1 MIKTIKQ
8 WLNAAADVVLPRVCP
23 VCGKALD
30 GDERWL
36 CRNCLA
42 TMPRTRF
49 EQTDFNTMEQ
59 HFAGKVPIE
68 RATAYFY
75 YEKGAPYASILHDI
89 KYNGLPRMGHW
100 LAGRAV
106 SDMASSHF
114 FDGIDVVT
122 AVPLHRSKLAQRGYN
137 QSEYLARGIAR
148 ELNIPYIDTLKAVR
162 PHATQTRKG
171 ALERWQ
177 NIQDNYAL
185 KNNDTARLA
194 GKHILLVD
202 DVITTG
208 STLIVCATAL
218 KAIPEVKIS
227 VFTLPPLGK
236 IGEFLRNRRSRC
248 LTIPTS
254 IPISAT

>member
-1 MIKTIKQ
+1 
-8 WLNAAADVVLPRVCP
+8 V
-23 VCGKALD
+23 
-30 GDERWL
+30 
-36 CRNCLA
+36 
-42 TMPRTRF
+42 
-49 EQTDFNTMEQ
+49 DFNAMEQ

-68 RATAYFY
+68 RATAYFF
-75 YEKGAPYASILHDI
+75 YEKGSPYASVLHDI
-89 KYNGLPRMGHW
+89 KYHSVPGMGRW
-100 LAGRAV
+100 LAARAV
-106 SDMASSHF
+106 RDMQGSRF

-122 AVPLHRSKLAQRGYN
+122 AVPLHRSKLAHRGYN

-208 STLIVCATAL
+208 ATLTVCSSLL
-218 KAIPEVKIS
+218 KTIPGVTVS
-227 VFTLPPLGK
+227 LFTLAAARL
-236 IGEFLRNRRSRC
+236 E
-248 LTIPTS
+248 
-254 IPISAT
+254 